1 MKMKKN
7 VIALVLV
14 SCVML
19 VMVPLSMFGLLS
31 LKNQGDL
38 NAYEGEMPTVKI
50 LRMSRSVAKGEVI
63 AREKLTVVQVP
74 ERYRCMCAVNASLLE
89 EVVGK
94 VAPYHLQEGQE
105 VHNSVFGEEKCR

>member
-1 MKMKKN
+1 MKKKH

-31 LKNQGDL
+31 FKNSGDL
-38 NAYEGEMPTVKI
+38 HAYEEAMPTVKI
-50 LRMSRSVAKGEVI
+50 LRLSRSVAKGEVI
-63 AREKLTVVQVP
+63 VREKLEVVQVP
-74 ERYRCMCAVNASLLE
+74 ERYRCMCTVEASLLE

-105 VHNSVFGEEKCR
+105 VPNAVFGEEKCR